1 MKHANLA
8 PTLIAIA
15 AASLLTLTGCGGG
28 AVRSV
33 SLNAWQQNVQQY
45 VKERGEGDATVL
57 RDVTLADGRKG
68 YAMLG
73 NPVLKDSTD
82 AIGLLIGV
90 PAIGGHPAFVYLVA
104 LNEKGKANDMRLV
117 AVTVDGGGLH
127 FHVGHPNP
135 AALQTYLKYHEQAWR
150 SRFPG
155 REDAPMLAE
164 NFPAPD
170 DVFTL
175 TVEPTRL
182 TAVHQATKADWS
194 VSLTGG
200 RQ

>member
-1 MKHANLA
+1 MKHATLA
-8 PTLIAIA
+8 PTLFAIA
-15 AASLLTLTGCGGG
+15 AASLLTLTGCGSS

-33 SLNAWQQNVQQY
+33 SLDTWQQNVSQY
-45 VKERGEGDATVL
+45 VKERGDGDPTVL

-73 NPVLKDSTD
+73 NPVVKDSTD
-82 AIGLLIGV
+82 AVGLLVGV
-90 PAIGGHPAFVYLVA
+90 PQLNGRPAFVYLVGMDKA
-104 LNEKGKANDMRLV
+104 GKVEDIRLV
-117 AVTVDGGGLH
+117 AVTIDGHGLH
-127 FHVGHPNP
+127 WHIGHPNP
-135 AALQTYLKYHEQAWR
+135 AAVQTYLKYREREWR
-150 SRFPG
+150 A
-155 REDAPMLAE
+155 REPQRKEPPLLAE

-182 TAVHQATKADWS
+182 TAVHQATKADWT